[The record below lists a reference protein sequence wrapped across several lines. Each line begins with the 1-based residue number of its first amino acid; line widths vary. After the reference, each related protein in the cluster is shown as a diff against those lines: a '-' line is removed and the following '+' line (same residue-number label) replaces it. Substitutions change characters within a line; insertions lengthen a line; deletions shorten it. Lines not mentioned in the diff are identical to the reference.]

1 MDLKEGARER
11 LQSSRSELLDLSHR
25 IHANPELGYEEVQAA
40 GWLEDLLDGAGFRV
54 KKGICDLP
62 TAFEAT
68 FGSGPL
74 KVAICAEYDALPGVG
89 HACGHNVIAAM
100 AAGAALAASRVA
112 DEAGLTVTVLGT
124 PAEEVG
130 IRGGK
135 VLMLERGAF
144 KGLHAAM
151 MVHPAPFDVVTP
163 RIIAAAVFDVH
174 YYGKEAHASAF
185 PELGI
190 NAADAITVA
199 QTAIGLLRQ
208 HIRPTDRI
216 HGIVTK
222 GGEAPN
228 IVPAHTISKFIV
240 RSQSLDE
247 LEELRARV
255 EKCFEA
261 GALATGSRLEY
272 EGGDRPYAHML
283 HDAPMGDLYRRN
295 SEALGRIYPDLGVVA
310 ERAAAS
316 TDMGN
321 VSLVLPSIHPMIGI
335 DSLPAVNH
343 QPEFAAHCATEA
355 ADKAMMDG
363 ALAMAWTAIDM
374 ATQPEVRDRLLA
386 AGS

>member
-25 IHANPELGYEEVQAA
+25 IHANPELGYEEVQAS

-74 KVAICAEYDALPGVG
+74 KVGICAEYDALPGVG

-100 AAGAALAASRVA
+100 AAGAALSVSKVA

-144 KGLHAAM
+144 QGLHAAM

-283 HDAPMGDLYRRN
+283 HDAPMGGPVPAQLRGPGQDLPGPGGGGGAGCGLHGHGQRVP
-295 SEALGRIYPDLGVVA
+295 G
-310 ERAAAS
+310 
-316 TDMGN
+316 
-321 VSLVLPSIHPMIGI
+321 PSIHTPH
-335 DSLPAVNH
+335 DRHRLPARREPSARVCRPLRH
-343 QPEFAAHCATEA
+343 RGGGQGDHGRRPGHG
-355 ADKAMMDG
+355 MDG
-363 ALAMAWTAIDM
+363 H
-374 ATQPEVRDRLLA
+374 
-386 AGS
+386 